1 MLVGEYCYEDDIAI
15 QRAESRA
22 IGKEEG
28 ISIGRN
34 EGISIGKIDTAKAF
48 KKTGIDISTI
58 AKCTGLSLEEVEK
71 L

>member
-15 QRAESRA
+15 QRAES
-22 IGKEEG
+22 KQEG
-28 ISIGRN
+28 ISIGIDK
-34 EGISIGKIDTAKAF
+34 GISIGKIDTAKAL

-58 AKCTGLSLEEVEK
+58 AKCTGLSVEEVEK